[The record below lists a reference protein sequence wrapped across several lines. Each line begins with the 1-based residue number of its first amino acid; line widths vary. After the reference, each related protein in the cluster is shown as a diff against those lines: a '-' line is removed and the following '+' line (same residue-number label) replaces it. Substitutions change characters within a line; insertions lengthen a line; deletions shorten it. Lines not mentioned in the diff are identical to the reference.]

1 MRAAGGRPRSI
12 EPSVAGTTSNG
23 TEERCTSL
31 RTTEPSSAPLI
42 GFSPTVP
49 TTMVPASISLATAMS
64 TSAGLPS
71 SMRVVVEIP
80 AASRSLTA
88 RAMARVP
95 TFSSWLL
102 KSVDSPSNAGPPKA
116 LMW

>member
-1 MRAAGGRPRSI
+1 MLSSPRSGR
-12 EPSVAGTTSNG
+12 SSSGVDDF
-23 TEERCTSL
+23 CTSL

-49 TTMVPASISLATAMS
+49 TTIVLASSSFATAMS

-71 SMRVVVEIP
+71 SIREVVWMP

-88 RAMARVP
+88 RATAREP
-95 TFSSWLL
+95 IFSSWLL
-102 KSVDSPSNAGPPKA
+102 KSADSPSTAGPPKA
-116 LMW
+116 LM